1 MLVQECLE
9 RFGKINTFANET
21 LPQTLMI
28 TLRSDRP
35 VSLVGAF
42 ETPVRSTSGYV
53 EESTKRLF
61 RELGKVEKFVQ
72 KPILTLYVTTTS
84 LDEQVEGIESV

>member
-1 MLVQECLE
+1 MPT
-9 RFGKINTFANET
+9 GKINTFANET

-42 ETPVRSTSGYV
+42 ETPVRSISGYA
-53 EESTKRLF
+53 EESTKKIVQRT
-61 RELGKVEKFVQ
+61 GKSRKICT
-72 KPILTLYVTTTS
+72 KADSYTICYDNIT
-84 LDEQVEGIESV
+84 